1 MNSKD
6 DGIWYPDSLE
16 PYMGWK
22 GGSFE
27 LDQYLSGS
35 LFNPFEINNQL

>member
-6 DGIWYPDSLE
+6 DGIWFPDSLE

-22 GGSFE
+22 GGDYH
-27 LDQYLSGS
+27 LD
-35 LFNPFEINNQL
+35 